1 MPRGKVARLIP
12 KRVVA
17 ALAATALAA
26 GLLTVG
32 PTATASHAAISIQ
45 VGAPLGGRS
54 LPAESMRFFGPDTIT
69 VHQGDRI
76 TFDFRGFHT
85 ATMLPAGVGADDWLA
100 DNASVNGQYGFAVT
114 DPDDGAGAYK
124 DNFPAVVTPSQQDC
138 GGSGQNPC
146 NYVGDDVVNSGVP
159 FELPGTFTVTVNS
172 EPGSTF
178 WVVCL
183 IHHNMRKRIKVV
195 ADPASATPQS
205 AIDEARREQA
215 ARDLDWA
222 EATHIKYSGRQTSH
236 ETAAGR
242 RVWDAWAGV
251 DSRFVSLFAFY
262 PKRLNVQK
270 GDVVRWRF
278 DQLVHEDHTV
288 SMPDPTIFP
297 RLQFDQEVCDPD
309 GDQGSQPDTEPERD
323 DTGQATC
330 PEGSTLEVDISAG
343 FWSGT
348 GNGVLSGMN
357 DAEHSGIRG
366 SQAEDL
372 TPPAAG
378 IDSFDVRFGAKS
390 GNKPFKYFC
399 FLHPMEATVAVD

>member
-1 MPRGKVARLIP
+1 MARLIP

-17 ALAATALAA
+17 VLALTGLAG

-32 PTATASHAAISIQ
+32 PSATAGHAGVTIQ
-45 VGAPLGGRS
+45 VGAGLGGRS

-85 ATMLPAGVGADDWLA
+85 ATMLPSGTSPDDWFA
-100 DNASVNGQYGFAVT
+100 DNTSTTGPFGFAAA
-114 DPDDGAGAYK
+114 DPDDGAGAFK
-124 DNFPAVVTPSQQDC
+124 DNFPAVVTPSQQNC
-138 GGSGQNPC
+138 GGEGQTPC
-146 NYVGDDVVNSGVP
+146 SYTGDDVLNSGAP

-172 EPGSTF
+172 EPGTSF

-183 IHHNMRKRIKVV
+183 IHHHMRKRIRVV

-205 AIDEARREQA
+205 AVDEARREQA

-222 EATHIKYSGRQTSH
+222 QATHTKYSGRQSSH
-236 ETAAGR
+236 ETASGR

-262 PKRLNVQK
+262 PKRLNIDR
-270 GDVVRWRF
+270 GDIVRWRF
-278 DQLVHEDHTV
+278 DQLVSEDHTV
-288 SMPDPTIFP
+288 SMPDPGIFF
-297 RLQFDQEVCDPD
+297 RLQFDEFMCDPD
-309 GDQGSQPDTEPERD
+309 GDQGAGPDTAPESDPESGEPI
-323 DTGQATC
+323 C
-330 PEGSTLEVDISAG
+330 PEGSTLETDISDQ
-343 FWSGT
+343 FWGGT
-348 GNGVLSGMN
+348 GNGVLSGAN
-357 DAEHSGIRG
+357 DVEHSGIRG

-378 IDSFDVRFGAKS
+378 IDSFDVRFGARS

-399 FLHPMEATVAVD
+399 FLHPMQATVDVN

>member
-1 MPRGKVARLIP
+1 MSP
-12 KRVVA
+12 KRVLG
-17 ALAATALAA
+17 ALTLSALAA

-32 PTATASHAAISIQ
+32 PTATAGHAAITIQ
-45 VGAPLGGRS
+45 VGAPLGGRN

-76 TFDFRGFHT
+76 TFDFQGFHT

-100 DNASVNGQYGFAVT
+100 ENATATGPYGFAAT

-124 DNFPAVVTPSQQDC
+124 DNFGAVVTPSQPNC
-138 GGSGQNPC
+138 GGQSQDAC
-146 NYVGDDVVNSGVP
+146 NYLGDDVVNSGAP
-159 FELPGTFTVTVNS
+159 FELPGSFTVTVNS
-172 EPGSTF
+172 EPGSSF

-195 ADPASATPQS
+195 ADPTTATPQS
-205 AIDEARREQA
+205 AIEEVQRAQV

-222 EATHIKYSGRQTSH
+222 KATHTKYSGRQTSH
-236 ETAAGR
+236 ENAAGR

-262 PKRLNVQK
+262 PKRLSIQK

-278 DQLVHEDHTV
+278 DSLVHEDHTV
-288 SMPDPTIFP
+288 SMPDPQIFF
-297 RLQFDQEVCDPD
+297 RLQFDESMCDPD
-309 GDQGSQPDTEPERD
+309 GDDGTQPDTAAEFD
-323 DTGQATC
+323 DQGQPVC
-330 PEGSTLEVDISAG
+330 PEGSTLETDISDQ
-343 FWSGT
+343 FWGGT

-357 DAEHSGIRG
+357 DVEHSGIRG

-399 FLHPMEATVAVD
+399 FLHPMQATVAVD

>member
-1 MPRGKVARLIP
+1 MIRN
-12 KRVVA
+12 RVTA
-17 ALAATALAA
+17 ALSVVALAA
-26 GLLTVG
+26 GALSIG
-32 PTATASHAAISIQ
+32 PTASAGHAAVTIQ
-45 VGAPLGGRS
+45 VGESLGGRS

-85 ATMLPAGVGADDWLA
+85 ATMLPTGVGVDDWLA
-100 DNASVNGQYGFAVT
+100 DNTGVTGPFGFAAT
-114 DPDDGAGAYK
+114 DPDDGAGAFK
-124 DNFPAVVTPSQQDC
+124 DNFAAVVTPSQPNC
-138 GGSGQNPC
+138 GGTGQAPC
-146 NYVGDDVVNSGVP
+146 SYTGDGVLNSGAP
-159 FELPGTFTVTVNS
+159 FELPGTFTATVNS
-172 EPGSTF
+172 EPGTTF

-183 IHHNMRKRIKVV
+183 IHHNMRKRIRVV

-205 AIDEARREQA
+205 AIDDVRSDQR

-222 EATHIKYSGRQTSH
+222 QATHNKYSDRRTSH
-236 ETAAGR
+236 ETAGGR

-262 PKRLNVQK
+262 PKRLSIQR

-278 DQLVHEDHTV
+278 DSLVHEDHTV
-288 SMPDPTIFP
+288 SMPDPSIFS
-297 RLQFDQEVCDPD
+297 RLQFDESMCDPD
-309 GDQGSQPDTEPERD
+309 GDQGAGPDTPAESDPG
-323 DTGQATC
+323 TGQPIC
-330 PEGSTLEVDISAG
+330 PEGSTLETDVSDQ
-343 FWSGT
+343 FWGGT
-348 GNGVLSGMN
+348 GNNVLTGLD

-378 IDSFDVRFGAKS
+378 IDAFDVRFRKRS

-399 FLHPMEATVAVD
+399 FLHPMQGTVAVK

>member
-1 MPRGKVARLIP
+1 MIP

-17 ALAATALAA
+17 ALSLAALTA

-32 PTATASHAAISIQ
+32 PAATASHASITIQ
-45 VGAPLGGRS
+45 TGAALGGQN

-85 ATMLPAGVGADDWLA
+85 ATLLPAGVGVDDWLA
-100 DNASVNGQYGFAVT
+100 ENATPTGHHGFAVT
-114 DPDDGAGAYK
+114 DPDEPGEYK
-124 DNFPAVVTPSQQDC
+124 DNFPGVVSPSDATC
-138 GGSGQNPC
+138 GGAEQSPC
-146 NYVGDDVVNSGVP
+146 SYTGDDVLNSGAP
-159 FELPGTFTVTVNS
+159 LELGQTFTAAVNA
-172 EPGSTF
+172 EPGQTF

-183 IHHNMRKRIKVV
+183 IHHNMRKRIRVV

-205 AIDEARREQA
+205 AIDEIARDQK

-222 EATHIKYSGRQTSH
+222 EATHTKYSNRRTSH

-251 DSRFVSLFAFY
+251 DSRFVSLLAFY
-262 PKRLNVQK
+262 PKRLSIGK

-278 DQLVHEDHTV
+278 DSLVHEDHTV
-288 SMPDPTIFP
+288 SMPDPQIFF
-297 RLQFDQEVCDPD
+297 RLEFDQPQCDPD
-309 GDQGSQPDTEPERD
+309 GDQGTQPDNEPEFD
-323 DTGQATC
+323 QQTGEPIC
-330 PEGSTLEVDISAG
+330 PEGSTLEFDLSDQ
-343 FWSGT
+343 FWGGT
-348 GNGVLSGMN
+348 GNGVLSGPN

-366 SQAEDL
+366 AQAEEL

-378 IDSFDVRFGAKS
+378 IGSFDVRFGAKS

-399 FLHPMEATVAVD
+399 FIHTGMEGSVAVD

>member
-1 MPRGKVARLIP
+1 MIP

-17 ALAATALAA
+17 ALSLTALAA

-32 PTATASHAAISIQ
+32 PTASASHSAITIQ
-45 VGAPLGGRS
+45 VGAQLGDRK

-100 DNASVNGQYGFAVT
+100 ENVTTTGPYGFATT
-114 DPDDGAGAYK
+114 DPDEGAGAYK
-124 DNFPAVVTPSQQDC
+124 DNFPAVLTPSQTDC
-138 GGSGQNPC
+138 GGTGQTPC
-146 NYVGDDVVNSGVP
+146 NYAGDAVLNSGTP
-159 FELPGTFTVTVNS
+159 FELPATFTVTVDA
-172 EPGSTF
+172 EPGSSF

-183 IHHNMRKRIKVV
+183 IHHQMRKRIKVV
-195 ADPASATPQS
+195 ADPAAATPQS

-222 EATHIKYSGRQTSH
+222 QATHTKYSSRQTSH
-236 ETAAGR
+236 ETASGR

-251 DSRFVSLFAFY
+251 DSRYVSLLAFY

-270 GDVVRWRF
+270 GDIVRWRF
-278 DQLVHEDHTV
+278 DQLVHEDHTASIPNPGV
-288 SMPDPTIFP
+288 VFG
-297 RLQFDQEVCDPD
+297 LQFDEEVCDPD
-309 GDQGSQPDTEPERD
+309 GDEGSQPDTQPQRD
-323 DTGQATC
+323 GSGNASC
-330 PEGSTLEVDISAG
+330 PEGSTLEVDISHG

-348 GNGVLSGMN
+348 GNGVLSGPN
-357 DAEHSGIRG
+357 DVEHSGIRG
-366 SQAEDL
+366 QQAATL
-372 TPPAAG
+372 TPPAG
-378 IDSFDVRFGAKS
+378 GLDSFDVRMGAKS

-399 FLHPMEATVAVD
+399 FLHPMAGAVAVN